1 MRKNI
6 LYIAALCCLL
16 LVGCSS
22 DEEIFQPHDTVPV
35 TSALALQVKESGYR
49 NTVTTRSSEEM
60 SEDELATRFTD
71 GDRLGLII
79 EAAGSVEHVVY
90 TYSSSQWTSSA
101 SLYYDPEAT
110 YAAYYPY
117 RPEFDGKSLE
127 EVEAA
132 FSPMQDQS
140 DYATGYAASDFMM
153 CRNVV
158 CDTEEMLLQINL
170 VHQYS
175 LLRMPLQLPMTVT
188 CGGKQYPFTISA
200 TDVAFHI
207 DGKPYRAWI
216 DGDGYA
222 RLILKSTTTSTAV
235 KAAYTYTCIDETSRG
250 EYSVT
255 ASALQSGMYHDL
267 SSPLIKDFGVYAQ
280 TRTGD
285 YYINSEYEGNPYYL
299 IPGEVTDI
307 QEAKDNCIGIVLKA
321 GRDREGSWAD
331 NCDYKLKGSTTSMSE
346 VHGYVLALRD
356 ANGGNTCKWESNK
369 TEVDCDKSQTTG
381 FNGYSNTQT
390 IIKYN
395 KDNQIGQELQDAFPA
410 VYHATIGYDGQCQA
424 PANTSGWFLPSGGQ
438 CNYWLHNR
446 DVILR
451 SIQNARGDG
460 WQDKYWSSSNDSD
473 EPTRYAYY
481 LHMSDGR
488 MGSFGKKGT
497 NAVRAVLAF

>member
-16 LVGCSS
+16 LAGCSS

-35 TSALALQVKESGYR
+35 TSALVLQVTESGYR

-79 EAAGSVEHVVY
+79 EAADSVEHVVY
-90 TYSSSQWTSSA
+90 TYSGSRWTSSV
-101 SLYYDPEAT
+101 SLYYDPDAT
-110 YAAYYPY
+110 YSAYYPY
-117 RPEFDGKSLE
+117 RPEFDGKSLK

-153 CRNVV
+153 CRDVA
-158 CDTEEMLLQINL
+158 CDTEQKALQINL
-170 VHQYS
+170 KHQYS

-207 DGKPYRAWI
+207 GDIPYRAWI
-216 DGDGYA
+216 DGNGYA

-235 KAAYTYTCIDETSRG
+235 KAAYTYTCMEETSRG

-255 ASALQSGMYHDL
+255 ASGLQSGMYHDL

-280 TRTGD
+280 THPGD
-285 YYINSEYEGNPYYL
+285 YYINSEYEDKPYYL

-307 QEAKDNCIGIVLKA
+307 KEVKDNCIGIVLKA
-321 GRDREGSWAD
+321 GCDTEGSWAD
-331 NCDYKLKGSTTSMSE
+331 NCDYKLKGTTNSMSKI
-346 VHGYVLALRD
+346 HGYVLALHD
-356 ANGGNTCKWESNK
+356 ANGGCQWGSYG
-369 TEVDCDKSQTTG
+369 TEVGCDRNQTTG

-390 IIKYN
+390 IVAKA
-395 KDNQIGQELQDAFPA
+395 QGGTLQNAFPA
-410 VYHATIGYDGQCQA
+410 AYYATTGYDEQYPA

-438 CNYWLHNR
+438 CQYWFNNR

-451 SIQNARGDG
+451 SIQNAGGDG
-460 WQDKYWSSSNDSD
+460 WKDWYWSSSEGSGDPASNAYDLSM
-473 EPTRYAYY
+473 RYGNMDYDRKY
-481 LHMSDGR
+481 LR
-488 MGSFGKKGT
+488 L
-497 NAVRAVLAF
+497 AVRACLAF

>member
-1 MRKNI
+1 MKKNI
-6 LYIAALCCLL
+6 LYIAALYCLL
-16 LVGCSS
+16 PAGCSS

-35 TSALALQVKESGYR
+35 TSALVLQVTESGYR

-79 EAAGSVEHVVY
+79 ETGGSVEHVVY

-101 SLYYDPEAT
+101 SLYYDPYAT
-110 YAAYYPY
+110 YSAYYPY

-170 VHQYS
+170 KHQYS

-188 CGGKQYPFTISA
+188 CGGEQYPFTISA

-207 DGKPYRAWI
+207 EGKPYRAWI

-222 RLILKSTTTSTAV
+222 RLILKSTAETEV
-235 KAAYTYTCIDETSRG
+235 KAAYTYTCMDETSRG
-250 EYSVT
+250 EYSAT
-255 ASALQSGMYHDL
+255 ALALQSGMYHDL

-285 YYINSEYEGNPYYL
+285 YYINSEYNNNPYYL

-307 QEAKDNCIGIVLKA
+307 KGAKNNCIGVVLKA
-321 GRDREGSWAD
+321 GRNDSGDWAD
-331 NCDYKLKGSTTSMSE
+331 NCEYKLKDGKTHMPV

-356 ANGGNTCKWESNK
+356 ANGGCKWGSSGTTVN
-369 TEVDCDKSQTTG
+369 CDRNQTIG

-390 IIKYN
+390 IVTKAQGGN
-395 KDNQIGQELQDAFPA
+395 LRDAFPA
-410 VYHATIGYDGQCQA
+410 AYYATIGYNGQCQA

-451 SIQNARGDG
+451 SIQNAGGDG

-481 LHMSDGR
+481 LNMSEGR
-488 MGSFGKKGT
+488 TGSFGKNGT